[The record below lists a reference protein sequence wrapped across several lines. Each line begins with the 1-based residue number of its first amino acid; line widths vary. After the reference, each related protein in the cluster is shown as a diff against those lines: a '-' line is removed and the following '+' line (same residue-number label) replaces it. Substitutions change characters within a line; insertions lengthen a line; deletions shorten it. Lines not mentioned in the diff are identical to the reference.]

1 MKGGLH
7 NMTTEAQS
15 LLNQVKQ
22 IENKLSAL
30 EAIIKLARRSE
41 SGLTLE
47 ADKTMEW
54 RKAKTEYS
62 RWFIELQKANKAL
75 NKLRKF
81 SHYVN
86 LDGKCTAVYN
96 YKR

>member
-1 MKGGLH
+1 
-7 NMTTEAQS
+7 MTQEAQS

-41 SGLTLE
+41 CGLTLE

-54 RKAKTEYS
+54 RKAKTEYGA
-62 RWFIELQKANKAL
+62 WFIQLQKTNKAL

-81 SHYVN
+81 SHYESIN
-86 LDGKCTAVYN
+86 GKLTTVYN